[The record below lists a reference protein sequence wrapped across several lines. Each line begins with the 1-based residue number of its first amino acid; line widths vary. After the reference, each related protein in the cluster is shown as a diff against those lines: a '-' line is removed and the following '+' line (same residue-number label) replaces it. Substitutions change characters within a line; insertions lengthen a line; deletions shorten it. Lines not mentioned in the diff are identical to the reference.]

1 MILMRDVTP
10 AAEDTQMP
18 MRLLALNFPTVLP
31 SRPDLLH
38 RSPLGPEDNALVL
51 RLLHFENPNGQF
63 LIGVPAS
70 RRPPM
75 MTGHNAS
82 DVVVVA
88 QQGRR
93 GAVGDGGGNAVE
105 CQVGVREACRGG
117 GRQAVA
123 RVIAGNEGCSPTRR
137 MKEVDGGRGRFNSS
151 DALHIAIYI
160 G

>member
-1 MILMRDVTP
+1 MRDVTP

-18 MRLLALNFPTVLP
+18 MRLLALNFLTVLL

-38 RSPLGPEDNALVL
+38 RSPPGLEDHPLVL

-63 LIGVPAS
+63 LIGVLAS
-70 RRPPM
+70 RRLQ
-75 MTGHNAS
+75 MTSHDAF

-88 QQGRR
+88 QEGRC

-105 CQVGVREACRGG
+105 YQVGAGEACRGG

-123 RVIAGNEGCSPTRR
+123 RVIAGSEGCSPTRR
-137 MKEVDGGRGRFNSS
+137 MKEADGGRGWFNSS
-151 DALHIAIYI
+151 DALHIVIYI